1 MKLEG
6 EAGRDVI
13 RYIKQEGAPS
23 IELCPRERLVS
34 EATGQVDACERACA
48 PAYRNSPLERVPY
61 RSGDAPIK
69 SRKPHSTR
77 FACYDR
83 PFQGQFPSRKFLHL
97 NWSLREWENSVRR
110 NGENWGA
117 RRRCGKK
124 EIRGMNICWIY
135 LKIRFCSFLRI
146 LKYFYPSGEPEIV
159 FGSWPK
165 LETKLL
171 SRNILQR
178 VYKYIG
184 RNSPIESAPFMQIT
198 DSRC

>member
-97 NWSLREWENSVRR
+97 NWSLREKWENWCEEMEKIEKREENVERRKFKEWIFVEFTWKYDSV
-110 NGENWGA
+110 GSCESW
-117 RRRCGKK
+117 
-124 EIRGMNICWIY
+124 NISIH
-135 LKIRFCSFLRI
+135 LASQR
-146 LKYFYPSGEPEIV
+146 
-159 FGSWPK
+159 SWPK

-184 RNSPIESAPFMQIT
+184 QNSPIESAPFMQIT

>member
-97 NWSLREWENSVRR
+97 NWSLREWENWCEEMEKIEKRVERRKFKEWIFVEFTWKHDSVASCESWNISIHLASQRSSSDLDL
-110 NGENWGA
+110 NWKPN
-117 RRRCGKK
+117 C
-124 EIRGMNICWIY
+124 
-135 LKIRFCSFLRI
+135 F
-146 LKYFYPSGEPEIV
+146 PEISSSESINISV
-159 FGSWPK
+159 
-165 LETKLL
+165 ETPRLNQLRLCK
-171 SRNILQR
+171 
-178 VYKYIG
+178 
-184 RNSPIESAPFMQIT
+184 
-198 DSRC
+198 